1 MRRVFGL
8 ITHIIARSFLTT
20 WQSRWNLFSQN
31 IDFKTKER
39 ENIFMTQTDSSP
51 RSIFNKNGKTGIE
64 EVDNLFERPKPIS
77 EVLSDRLKNN
87 LKKLT
92 IDPNYSS
99 TIMIPEEQLGENFL
113 HDLNVTYNS
122 SYLTQID
129 PKDIRILASLSETN
143 MPNVFLITRSKLS
156 KENAKV
162 YKTLL
167 IQKERPT
174 TIY

>member
-1 MRRVFGL
+1 
-8 ITHIIARSFLTT
+8 
-20 WQSRWNLFSQN
+20 
-31 IDFKTKER
+31 
-39 ENIFMTQTDSSP
+39 MTQTDSSP
-51 RSIFNKNGKTGIE
+51 RSIFSNNRETEIKEINDLLKK
-64 EVDNLFERPKPIS
+64 PKPIS
-77 EVLSDRLKNN
+77 EVLSDRLKND
-87 LKKLT
+87 LEKLT
-92 IDPNYSS
+92 TDPNYSS
-99 TIMIPEEQLGENFL
+99 TIMIPEEQLGEKFL

>member
-1 MRRVFGL
+1 
-8 ITHIIARSFLTT
+8 
-20 WQSRWNLFSQN
+20 
-31 IDFKTKER
+31 
-39 ENIFMTQTDSSP
+39 MTQTDSSP

-64 EVDNLFERPKPIS
+64 EVNNLFERPKPIS

-143 MPNVFLITRSKLS
+143 MPNVFLITRSKLL
-156 KENAKV
+156 KENTKV